1 MGPELRAVQV
11 EAGPSGAHRVLFG
24 GEEPDVGTSTVRGQD
39 ARHGGPT
46 DPERERD
53 PEGSVPSTW
62 DVGGREEGRGEEA
75 EWRLDHPAGVQKY
88 GGAVPGDRTLADASV
103 AIARTSAKSSM
114 FGLSHRD
121 RSGPDPSPHVDGVA
135 ESSSEAKAK
144 AVGEEKEEEEGAE
157 PAAAV
162 RGTSPHRER
171 FDGFAKTN
179 RKWFDESGYSGCLE
193 RLEELEGIVEAQFRD
208 LHAKGYG
215 VPKPASIGKDGP
227 LKLKLEELE
236 ELEELERA
244 VERQH
249 RTLVDS
255 GILPTDSL
263 PIFAAK

>member
-1 MGPELRAVQV
+1 MGPELRGVQV
-11 EAGPSGAHRVLFG
+11 EAGHSGAHRVLFG
-24 GEEPDVGTSTVRGQD
+24 GEEPDVGTSMVRGQD

-53 PEGSVPSTW
+53 PEGSVPSTR
-62 DVGGREEGRGEEA
+62 DVGGREEGG
-75 EWRLDHPAGVQKY
+75 
-88 GGAVPGDRTLADASV
+88 
-103 AIARTSAKSSM
+103 
-114 FGLSHRD
+114 HRD

-162 RGTSPHRER
+162 SGTSPHRER

-215 VPKPASIGKDGP
+215 VPKPASIGKDG
-227 LKLKLEELE
+227 LKLE

-255 GILPTDSL
+255 GTLPTDSL

>member
-1 MGPELRAVQV
+1 MNCI
-11 EAGPSGAHRVLFG
+11 
-24 GEEPDVGTSTVRGQD
+24 STVLKKKKGR
-39 ARHGGPT
+39 
-46 DPERERD
+46 RD
-53 PEGSVPSTW
+53 
-62 DVGGREEGRGEEA
+62 EGR
-75 EWRLDHPAGVQKY
+75 R
-88 GGAVPGDRTLADASV
+88 GGAERGRAQT
-103 AIARTSAKSSM
+103 T
-114 FGLSHRD
+114 
-121 RSGPDPSPHVDGVA
+121 RSGPAGTMVGTQAVEFCALRTVEDWRRYQRKQNSKYFPRKDGNEA
-135 ESSSEAKAK
+135 SSSRAE
-144 AVGEEKEEEEGAE
+144 GEEKEKEEGAE

-162 RGTSPHRER
+162 SGTSPHRER

-215 VPKPASIGKDGP
+215 LPKPASIGKDGP
-227 LKLKLEELE
+227 PLKLE

-255 GILPTDSL
+255 GVTDSL

>member
-62 DVGGREEGRGEEA
+62 DVGGREEGG
-75 EWRLDHPAGVQKY
+75 
-88 GGAVPGDRTLADASV
+88 
-103 AIARTSAKSSM
+103 
-114 FGLSHRD
+114 
-121 RSGPDPSPHVDGVA
+121 PSPHVDGVA

-162 RGTSPHRER
+162 SGTSPHRER

>member
-1 MGPELRAVQV
+1 MGPELRGVQV
-11 EAGPSGAHRVLFG
+11 EAGHSGAHRVLFG

-53 PEGSVPSTW
+53 PEGSVPSTR
-62 DVGGREEGRGEEA
+62 DVGGREEGG
-75 EWRLDHPAGVQKY
+75 
-88 GGAVPGDRTLADASV
+88 
-103 AIARTSAKSSM
+103 
-114 FGLSHRD
+114 
-121 RSGPDPSPHVDGVA
+121 VDGVA

-144 AVGEEKEEEEGAE
+144 AVGEEKEEEEAAE

-162 RGTSPHRER
+162 SGTSPHRER

-215 VPKPASIGKDGP
+215 VPKPASIGKDG
-227 LKLKLEELE
+227 LKLE

-255 GILPTDSL
+255 GTLPTDSL